1 MVKLTGGYIGNDVAP
16 KNIRYIAGGKSP
28 NNKKLRNLTPEELRE
43 KQIKKKLRELQ
54 RKKKKEEKLQAAKGK
69 EHQKCNPPKKRGTT
83 NPQKTKQVFIQSFK
97 KDFS

>member
-28 NNKKLRNLTPEELRE
+28 NNKKLRDPTPEELRE

-54 RKKKKEEKLQAAKGK
+54 KKQKKKEKLKAAEGK
-69 EHQKCNPPKKRGTT
+69 EHQKCISPKKRGTT
-83 NPQKTKQVFIQSFK
+83 NSLKTK
-97 KDFS
+97 

>member
-28 NNKKLRNLTPEELRE
+28 NNKKLRDPTPEELRE

-54 RKKKKEEKLQAAKGK
+54 KKQKKKDELQAAKA
-69 EHQKCNPPKKRGTT
+69 KKLKSI
-83 NPQKTKQVFIQSFK
+83 NNNKLESAKYSQSR
-97 KDFS
+97 

>member
-28 NNKKLRNLTPEELRE
+28 NNKKLRDPTPEELRE

-54 RKKKKEEKLQAAKGK
+54 KKQKKKDELQAAKA
-69 EHQKCNPPKKRGTT
+69 KKY
-83 NPQKTKQVFIQSFK
+83 K
-97 KDFS
+97 KNK